1 MKAKEEAY
9 FRLSKIASKINNY
22 LTYSFALPVISSS
35 CKCLWRTAVEWSWG
49 VMQLYTDST
58 KKEEVGQQPPWMH
71 SDLLSNIYFM
81 LEETKLDRVT
91 CYLKFYIYFLDVK

>member
-9 FRLSKIASKINNY
+9 FRLPKIASKINNY
-22 LTYSFALPVISSS
+22 LTYGFALPVISSS
-35 CKCLWRTAVEWSWG
+35 CKCLWRNGCGVE
-49 VMQLYTDST
+49 LYTDST